1 MADVE
6 QPKDV
11 EETLKTA
18 DADGS
23 NGGSEKGGGGDDVGA
38 SLIKSTGDLS
48 DHEQALLISSRRD
61 AEDARTKPF
70 VVTVAVAAALGGLIF
85 GFDSK

>member
-23 NGGSEKGGGGDDVGA
+23 KGGSEKGGDDVGA